1 MMRRA
6 KSCLGCSV
14 GLLAIMAAGCASN
27 PESQPADPAGSGG
40 TEQTVLSGAGGES
53 ANAGAPSAGTP
64 AGGGAQAGANASGSG
79 GEPDGTTATPGALV
93 HVTAL
98 PSSACGGTSKP
109 PPDGSNPIDVNG
121 VMRSFVLHVPPGYD
135 GKQAFPL
142 VMAYHGKGD
151 LAVNL
156 DGENFKFKSVGGA
169 NNVLVYP
176 QGLPDPKLAN
186 NTSFERDPADD
197 LSFID
202 ALLASLKTS
211 VCFDTARVFALGHSL
226 GSTFV
231 QTLACQRGDVL
242 RGIATQGGDPGMM
255 TGCKGSVATWVGYGL
270 MDSSNE
276 ITASKARRDYW
287 LAANHCDMN
296 SQTPGAPA
304 PPCLNYGCA
313 AGYPL
318 EWCEEPAGTHK
329 WSPWMTQ
336 SIFDFFGA
344 FVSP

>member
-1 MMRRA
+1 MM
-6 KSCLGCSV
+6 
-14 GLLAIMAAGCASN
+14 
-27 PESQPADPAGSGG
+27 
-40 TEQTVLSGAGGES
+40 
-53 ANAGAPSAGTP
+53 
-64 AGGGAQAGANASGSG
+64 
-79 GEPDGTTATPGALV
+79 TTTPGAPV
-93 HVTAL
+93 HVVAL
-98 PSSACGGTSKP
+98 PSPACDGNTAP
-109 PPDGSNPIDVNG
+109 PPEGSNPIQVNG
-121 VMRSFVLHVPPGYD
+121 VSRSFVLHVPPGYD
-135 GKQAFPL
+135 RKTPFPL

-151 LAVNL
+151 LALNL

-169 NNVLVYP
+169 KNVLVYP
-176 QGLPDPKLAN
+176 QALPDPNLAN

-197 LSFID
+197 LIFID

-231 QTLACQRGDVL
+231 QTLACERGNVL

-255 TGCKGSVATWVGYGL
+255 TGCKSAMATWVGYGL

-276 ITASKARRDYW
+276 ITASKARRDFW
-287 LAANHCDMN
+287 ITANLCN
-296 SQTPGAPA
+296 TNGQTPGNPA
-304 PPCLNYGCA
+304 PPCVIYSCA
-313 AGYPL
+313 TGYPV